1 MNFKYIVFI
10 CLLAFSL
17 FSCRSTDKKKED
29 MDSEVKQT
37 GTDLQ
42 AVKKEAEDGYFEEFQ
57 LFKEQAQGRLNKIE
71 TRVEELKKALPKN
84 DADASAAYRKSIAD
98 AEHQNTVLRKKLAE
112 FNEEGKDKLWKFEKE
127 FGQQLN
133 DLEQTV
139 ADINKYPGKEK

>member
-1 MNFKYIVFI
+1 
-10 CLLAFSL
+10 
-17 FSCRSTDKKKED
+17 